1 MTRLRRRATLPALT
15 ALTALAVPVALSA
28 LAGCAGP
35 SHADDAAALR
45 DELAGLPGVTRALV
59 EYTGPVTLDSGKVQV
74 TVDLDASASP
84 AEITAVVTTAYAA
97 FDGPHRGEETDL
109 DVRRA
114 DDALHLRGFE
124 PEADRA
130 AVEGAAA
137 DAAVVLTG
145 EAADSA
151 KVRAEINTQD
161 VAEAPH
167 VETRYRVDVAG
178 GATGGPAAITATLD
192 RLHAAYAGVA
202 HAGWTVQEG
211 DWPGWALGASQGFP
225 TAEERTLWGRLAALS
240 PQGATVR
247 VEDDFVTVAL
257 PEQTSP
263 AAAATVVRRHLALLG
278 GAATAT
284 YGLEV
289 GGRTAVDVI
298 RGECHVAGDAV
309 GRAVEQVVAA
319 GCSQVVHPGETAT
332 EPAA

>member
-1 MTRLRRRATLPALT
+1 MTRRRYLATLA
-15 ALTALAVPVALSA
+15 AVVTPVALGTCTA
-28 LAGCAGP
+28 CAGP

-45 DELAGLPGVTRALV
+45 DELAGLPGVTRAVV

-74 TVDLDASASP
+74 SVDVDASASA
-84 AEITAVVTTAYAA
+84 AEITAVVAAAYAA
-97 FDGPHRGEETDL
+97 FDGPHHGEETDL
-109 DVRRA
+109 DVRRR

-124 PEADRA
+124 PEAEQT
-130 AVEGAAA
+130 AVEEAAA
-137 DAAVVLTG
+137 DAAGVLMG
-145 EAADSA
+145 EAAGSA

-161 VAEAPH
+161 VEKAPH
-167 VETRYRVDVAG
+167 VETRYRVDV
-178 GATGGPAAITATLD
+178 TGEPTAITATLD
-192 RLHAAYAGVA
+192 RLHASYAGIA

-211 DWPGWALGASQGFP
+211 DWPGWALGASHGFP
-225 TAEERTLWGRLAALS
+225 TAEKRTLWGRLAALS
-240 PQGATVR
+240 PEGATVR

-263 AAAATVVRRHLALLG
+263 AAAATVARRHLVLLG

-309 GRAVEQVVAA
+309 GRAVERVVSP

-332 EPAA
+332 EPPA